1 MEKDA
6 VIKIRESFKKAIFH
20 LNSKKTGEKVAFAP
34 IIHIVLDNSV
44 NIFSMEADPD
54 NPENNTSSVVW
65 DDENELLFWFRH
77 NTPSSVPNS
86 PSSSMSMG
94 VRSNFAAEV
103 IGSNYE
109 QIQNMRIIMN
119 EEAFDNFTAELKSKG
134 LMTDKQILNIY
145 RNIFEE
151 TDMNTV
157 ISRKREVNYN
167 TGQLKKYDPVYNE
180 DSSYV
185 FATHADQGGAV

>member
-6 VIKIRESFKKAIFH
+6 VIKIREYFKKAIYH
-20 LNSKKTGEKVAFAP
+20 LYHRSTGEKAKFAP

-44 NIFSMEADPD
+44 NIYAMEADPD
-54 NPENNTSSVVW
+54 NPENDTSSVVW
-65 DDENELLFWFRH
+65 DDDNELLFWFRH

-86 PSSSMSMG
+86 PSNSMSMG
-94 VRSNFAAEV
+94 VKSDFPAEV

-119 EEAFDNFTAELKSKG
+119 EEAFTNFTNELKKDG
-134 LMTDKQILNIY
+134 LMTDKQIDNIY

-151 TDMNTV
+151 TDMNVV

-167 TGQLKKYDPVYNE
+167 TGLLKKYDKETNE
-180 DSSYV
+180 DSAYL
-185 FATHADQGGAV
+185 FAVHGAQSGGV